1 MTDQTGPQVI
11 SLGGCTATQVDD
23 ARVAATRPRVV
34 GMTEA
39 SDIAVIFDL
48 LSDPSRVRIL
58 FALLEAGEMCV
69 CDLAETV
76 DMSSSAVSHA
86 LRLLRTAGVVVNRRD
101 GRMMRYRLA
110 DSHVRLLLDVTREH
124 LGHDKAAQEGG
135 VDRADER

>member
-1 MTDQTGPQVI
+1 MANTPAPPTVVGLD
-11 SLGGCTATQVDD
+11 GCTAVEVDD

-34 GMTEA
+34 GPAEA
-39 SDIAVIFDL
+39 ANIAAIFDL

-58 FALLEAGEMCV
+58 FALLEAGELCV

-76 DMSSSAVSHA
+76 DMSSSALSHA

-124 LGHDKAAQEGG
+124 LGHEPQTGQ
-135 VDRADER
+135 VSR